1 MSAPSP
7 VIQLQKVVKTFGSI
21 RALQEFDLEVQEGQ
35 VHGLLG
41 PNGAGKSTAIRLLLG
56 ILKKDS
62 GEAVLLGKDPWHD
75 AVALHHDIAYVPGD
89 VLLWENLTGGEII
102 DVLTKLRGRYDEQR
116 RQKLIERFQLDP
128 RKKFRTYSKGNRQKV
143 ALVAALASDVP
154 VYIFDEPTAGLDPL
168 LELVFQDEVK
178 KLKDQG
184 KTILLSSHILAEV
197 EALCDAVTII
207 RDGVAVETGT
217 LDELRH
223 LSETTIKA
231 VVGGNPEEVKQ
242 LSGIHDLVIDGQR
255 VSFLVN
261 PSELNTALA
270 RLSELDVQSIT
281 SHPPTLE
288 ELFISHYEDDK
299 TSEAA

>member
-1 MSAPSP
+1 MSKKQPI
-7 VIQLQKVVKTFGSI
+7 IQLKKVVKTFGSV
-21 RALQEFDLEVQEGQ
+21 RALQQFNLEVQEGE

-62 GEAVLLGKDPWHD
+62 GEAKLLGKDPWHD

-89 VLLWENLTGGEII
+89 VMLWENLTGGEII
-102 DVLTKLRGRYDEQR
+102 DVLTKLRGRYDKQR
-116 RQKLIERFQLDP
+116 RQALIERFQLDP

-154 VYIFDEPTAGLDPL
+154 VYVFDEPTAGLDPL

-178 KLKDQG
+178 KLKKQG

-207 RDGVAVETGT
+207 RDGVAVESGT
-217 LDELRH
+217 LEELRH

-231 VVGGNPEEVKQ
+231 VVDGDPTEVKQ
-242 LSGIHDLVIDGQR
+242 LAGVHDVAIDGQR
-255 VSFLVN
+255 VSFLVD
-261 PSELNTALA
+261 PSELNGTLA
-270 RLSELDVQSIT
+270 RLSELGVKSIT

-288 ELFISHYEDDK
+288 ELFISHYEDDTK
-299 TSEAA
+299 SEVA

>member
-1 MSAPSP
+1 MSKKEPI
-7 VIQLQKVVKTFGSI
+7 IQLKKVVKTFGSV
-21 RALQEFDLEVQEGQ
+21 RALQHFNLEVQEGE

-62 GEAVLLGKDPWHD
+62 GLAKLLGKDPWRD
-75 AVALHHDIAYVPGD
+75 AVVLHHDIAYVPGD
-89 VLLWENLTGGEII
+89 VMLWESLTGGEII
-102 DVLTKLRGRYDEQR
+102 DVLTKLRGRYDKQR
-116 RQKLIERFQLDP
+116 RQALIERFQLDP

-154 VYIFDEPTAGLDPL
+154 VYVFDEPTAGLDPL

-178 KLKDQG
+178 QLKKQG

-207 RDGVAVETGT
+207 RDGVAVESGT
-217 LDELRH
+217 LEELRH

-231 VVGGNPEEVKQ
+231 VVEGDPAEVQQ
-242 LSGIHDLVIDGQR
+242 LAGVHDVAIDGQR
-255 VSFLVN
+255 VSFLVD
-261 PSELNTALA
+261 PSELNGTLA
-270 RLSELDVQSIT
+270 RLSELGVKSIT

-299 TSEAA
+299 KSEVV